1 MDKMKFSCGAILLDM
16 DGTLVDSTLC
26 VERQWAKFA
35 ERHKLDYGKI
45 MAVSHG
51 RPNAETIR
59 EVAPHLAVP
68 AILDRFDAEELLD
81 REGIVE
87 VAGAAEFV
95 QSLPAGK
102 WAVVTSASKAL
113 AEVRLRCAGLPI
125 PEVLIAADGIS
136 HGKPHPEGYL
146 LAAERLGVPPPNCLV
161 FEDTPAGLEAADRAG
176 MQSIAV
182 ATTFSCNQLQ
192 CALCIKDFSDIQL
205 SQAGKPTHPGSKH
218 IIELD

>member
-1 MDKMKFSCGAILLDM
+1 MDKMKFFCAAVLLDM

-35 ERHKLDYGKI
+35 ERHKLDYSKI

-59 EVAPHLAVP
+59 EVAPHLAVS
-68 AILDRFDAEELLD
+68 AILDRFDADELLD

-87 VAGAAEFV
+87 VAGAAAFV

-113 AEVRLRCAGLPI
+113 AEVRLGCAGLPI
-125 PEVLIAADGIS
+125 PEVLITADCITR
-136 HGKPHPEGYL
+136 GKPDPGGYL
-146 LAAERLGVPPPNCLV
+146 LAAERLGVPPPDCLV

-176 MQSIAV
+176 MQSIAIT
-182 ATTFSCNQLQ
+182 TTFPCNQLR
-192 CALCIKDFSDIQL
+192 CVLCIKDFSDIQL
-205 SQAGKPTHPGSKH
+205 SQAGKPAHPVSKH
-218 IIELD
+218 VIEMR